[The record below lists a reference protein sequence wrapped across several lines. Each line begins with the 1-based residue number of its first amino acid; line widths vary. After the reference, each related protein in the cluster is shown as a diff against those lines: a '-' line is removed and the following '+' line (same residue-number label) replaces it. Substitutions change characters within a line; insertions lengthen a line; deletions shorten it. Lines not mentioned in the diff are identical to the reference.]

1 MCSFCSI
8 SCLPY
13 SIFCIHLKKLLSAIV
28 ISLHLEEKR
37 LFDSFSA
44 VSQISLTL
52 YVVISIVLQGKTKPL
67 QFISIQNCNLL
78 ILQYI
83 YLYYWYTCTV
93 YYIFKP
99 VVIAVRTTAVF
110 IVVFCLEAVV
120 SQLTSSPDDPT
131 IANETSDLTL
141 MWKYNAVG
149 SILFAT
155 FVRGGDRIA
164 RRVGANDI
172 IVEAKYQD
180 RFRANISDSQ
190 AWLKILRVQRS
201 DEGMYDFRLEPGA
214 GDTISGQLKLIVH
227 CKCLPL
233 LIQIKVFIQ

>member
-1 MCSFCSI
+1 MHSVLYFWTFGNCCKNY
-8 SCLPY
+8 SC
-13 SIFCIHLKKLLSAIV
+13 II
-28 ISLHLEEKR
+28 
-37 LFDSFSA
+37 
-44 VSQISLTL
+44 
-52 YVVISIVLQGKTKPL
+52 
-67 QFISIQNCNLL
+67 
-78 ILQYI
+78 
-83 YLYYWYTCTV
+83 
-93 YYIFKP
+93 
-99 VVIAVRTTAVF
+99 

-149 SILFAT
+149 SIIVAT
-155 FVRGGDRIA
+155 FDRVGDRIA

-172 IVEAKYQD
+172 DVEAQYQD

-201 DEGMYDFRLEPGA
+201 DEGMYDFRLEPAA
-214 GDTISGQLKLIVH
+214 GNTISGQLELIAH

>member
-1 MCSFCSI
+1 M
-8 SCLPY
+8 
-13 SIFCIHLKKLLSAIV
+13 
-28 ISLHLEEKR
+28 
-37 LFDSFSA
+37 
-44 VSQISLTL
+44 
-52 YVVISIVLQGKTKPL
+52 
-67 QFISIQNCNLL
+67 
-78 ILQYI
+78 
-83 YLYYWYTCTV
+83 

-99 VVIAVRTTAVF
+99 LVIAVRTTAVF

-141 MWKYNAVG
+141 MWKYNPVG
-149 SILFAT
+149 SIIVAT
-155 FVRGGDRIA
+155 FLGVGRRIA

-172 IVEAKYQD
+172 MVEANYQD

-201 DEGMYDFRLEPGA
+201 DEGRYEFRLEPGA
-214 GDTISGQLKLIVH
+214 GETISGELRLIVQ

-233 LIQIKVFIQ
+233 LIQIKVFIP

>member
-1 MCSFCSI
+1 M
-8 SCLPY
+8 
-13 SIFCIHLKKLLSAIV
+13 
-28 ISLHLEEKR
+28 
-37 LFDSFSA
+37 
-44 VSQISLTL
+44 
-52 YVVISIVLQGKTKPL
+52 
-67 QFISIQNCNLL
+67 
-78 ILQYI
+78 
-83 YLYYWYTCTV
+83 
-93 YYIFKP
+93 
-99 VVIAVRTTAVF
+99 VIAVRTTSVF
-110 IVVFCLEAVV
+110 IAVFCLEAVV

-149 SILFAT
+149 SIIVAT
-155 FVRGGDRIA
+155 FGNITGGGVIDRIA

-172 IVEAKYQD
+172 EVEAKYQD

-201 DEGMYDFRLEPGA
+201 DEGIYNLRLEPGA
-214 GDTISGQLKLIVH
+214 GNTISGQLELIVR

>member
-1 MCSFCSI
+1 M
-8 SCLPY
+8 
-13 SIFCIHLKKLLSAIV
+13 
-28 ISLHLEEKR
+28 
-37 LFDSFSA
+37 
-44 VSQISLTL
+44 
-52 YVVISIVLQGKTKPL
+52 
-67 QFISIQNCNLL
+67 
-78 ILQYI
+78 
-83 YLYYWYTCTV
+83 
-93 YYIFKP
+93 YYIFEP
-99 VVIAVRTTAVF
+99 LVIAVKTTAVF

-120 SQLTSSPDDPT
+120 SQLTSNPDDPT

-149 SILFAT
+149 FILLAT
-155 FVRGGDRIA
+155 FGGDGNRIA

-201 DEGMYDFRLEPGA
+201 DEGTYDFRLEPGA
-214 GDTISGQLKLIVH
+214 GNTISDRLELIVH

-233 LIQIKVFIQ
+233 LIQIKVFI

>member
-1 MCSFCSI
+1 MCCFCPI
-8 SCLPY
+8 SCLPC

-28 ISLHLEEKR
+28 ISLHLKEKR

-52 YVVISIVLQGKTKPL
+52 YVVMAIVLQGKTKPL

-99 VVIAVRTTAVF
+99 LVVAVRTTAVF

-120 SQLTSSPDDPT
+120 SQLISSPDDPT

-149 SILFAT
+149 SIIVAT
-155 FVRGGDRIA
+155 FVGVGGRIA

-172 IVEAKYQD
+172 MVEAKYQD

-190 AWLKILRVQRS
+190 AWLKLLRVQRS
-201 DEGMYDFRLEPGA
+201 DEGMYDFRLEPGD
-214 GDTISGQLKLIVH
+214 GSPISGQVELVVR
-227 CKCLPL
+227 CKCLSL
-233 LIQIKVFIQ
+233 LLQFKVFI

>member
-1 MCSFCSI
+1 M
-8 SCLPY
+8 
-13 SIFCIHLKKLLSAIV
+13 
-28 ISLHLEEKR
+28 
-37 LFDSFSA
+37 
-44 VSQISLTL
+44 
-52 YVVISIVLQGKTKPL
+52 SIVLQGKTNPL
-67 QFISIQNCNLL
+67 QFISIQNYNLL

-93 YYIFKP
+93 YYIFEP
-99 VVIAVRTTAVF
+99 LVIAVRTITPVF

-149 SILFAT
+149 SIIVAT
-155 FVRGGDRIA
+155 FANITVGGVSDRIA

-172 IVEAKYQD
+172 KVEAKYQD

-201 DEGMYDFRLEPGA
+201 DEGMYDFRMEPTA
-214 GDTISGQLKLIVH
+214 GDTISGQLRLIVH
-227 CKCLPL
+227 CKCWPL
-233 LIQIKVFIQ
+233 LIQIKVFIR

>member
-1 MCSFCSI
+1 M
-8 SCLPY
+8 
-13 SIFCIHLKKLLSAIV
+13 
-28 ISLHLEEKR
+28 
-37 LFDSFSA
+37 
-44 VSQISLTL
+44 
-52 YVVISIVLQGKTKPL
+52 
-67 QFISIQNCNLL
+67 NLW
-78 ILQYI
+78 YI
-83 YLYYWYTCTV
+83 
-93 YYIFKP
+93 
-99 VVIAVRTTAVF
+99 RTTAVF

-149 SILFAT
+149 SIILAT
-155 FVRGGDRIA
+155 FANTAGGGIGDRIA
-164 RRVGANDI
+164 RRVGENDI
-172 IVEAKYQD
+172 MVEAKYQD

-201 DEGMYDFRLEPGA
+201 DEGMYEFRLEPGA
-214 GDTISGQLKLIVH
+214 GVPFSGQLELIVH

>member
-1 MCSFCSI
+1 M
-8 SCLPY
+8 
-13 SIFCIHLKKLLSAIV
+13 
-28 ISLHLEEKR
+28 
-37 LFDSFSA
+37 
-44 VSQISLTL
+44 
-52 YVVISIVLQGKTKPL
+52 
-67 QFISIQNCNLL
+67 
-78 ILQYI
+78 
-83 YLYYWYTCTV
+83 
-93 YYIFKP
+93 
-99 VVIAVRTTAVF
+99 
-110 IVVFCLEAVV
+110 V

-149 SILFAT
+149 SIIVAT
-155 FVRGGDRIA
+155 FGGVGDRIA

-172 IVEAKYQD
+172 MVETKYQD

-201 DEGMYDFRLEPGA
+201 DEGMYDFRLEPAA
-214 GDTISGQLKLIVH
+214 GNTISGQLELIVH

>member
-1 MCSFCSI
+1 M
-8 SCLPY
+8 
-13 SIFCIHLKKLLSAIV
+13 
-28 ISLHLEEKR
+28 
-37 LFDSFSA
+37 
-44 VSQISLTL
+44 
-52 YVVISIVLQGKTKPL
+52 
-67 QFISIQNCNLL
+67 
-78 ILQYI
+78 
-83 YLYYWYTCTV
+83 

-99 VVIAVRTTAVF
+99 LVIAVRTTAVF

-149 SILFAT
+149 SIIIAT
-155 FVRGGDRIA
+155 FGYTTGGGVRDRIA
-164 RRVGANDI
+164 RRIGANDI
-172 IVEAKYQD
+172 MVEAKYQD

-201 DEGMYDFRLEPGA
+201 DEGRYEFRLEPRA
-214 GDTISGQLKLIVH
+214 GNPFSGQLELIVH